1 MSIAPLAALGIAKTA
16 FSIIGSLADAV
27 RRPSVEPAG
36 PGMTAMSAQES
47 PWHQIG
53 RDVDVNSMSREDL
66 AKISAM
72 LYDQGLISLSDHATM
87 SFDPSFAGSSNLLTA
102 ADGSGRV
109 DWMAEFQARMARH
122 SAEGDTSAA
131 AQDERVLGILSRL
144 QAGSRGVTSIRV

>member
-1 MSIAPLAALGIAKTA
+1 
-16 FSIIGSLADAV
+16 
-27 RRPSVEPAG
+27 
-36 PGMTAMSAQES
+36 MTK
-47 PWHQIG
+47 
-53 RDVDVNSMSREDL
+53 EDL

-87 SFDPSFAGSSNLLTA
+87 SFDPSFAGSSNLLTT

-122 SAEGDTSAA
+122 RERGETSAA
-131 AQDERVLGILSRL
+131 AQDEQVLGILSRL